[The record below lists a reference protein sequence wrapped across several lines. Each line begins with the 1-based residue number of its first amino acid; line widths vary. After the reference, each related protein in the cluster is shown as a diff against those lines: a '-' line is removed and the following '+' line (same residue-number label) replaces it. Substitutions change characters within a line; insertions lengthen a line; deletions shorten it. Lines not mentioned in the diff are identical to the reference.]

1 MDIQINQ
8 DEHSEYCWMPVA
20 KAIDAVW
27 SWTNKE
33 ALQNL
38 QAALT

>member
-1 MDIQINQ
+1 MEIQLDQ
-8 DEHSEYCWMPVA
+8 DEHSGYCWMPIDA
-20 KAIDAVW
+20 AINAVW

-38 QAALT
+38 QTHVR